1 VYPEDF
7 DALLEHLDKAEFE
20 GLPARAQV
28 ACCIHMLEAAVNHD
42 GFYGFFF
49 NVSGEYVRETLTALE
64 HIGAPYTQALLER
77 AVTVAFPDGYPPDG
91 NDHQEALAD
100 YDEVADALEPLDTE
114 FFRYLEPLA
123 DLVNAHLARD
133 L

>member
-1 VYPEDF
+1 VYPEDL
-7 DALLEHLDKAEFE
+7 DALMPLDKAQFAR
-20 GLPARAQV
+20 LPSRTQV
-28 ACCIHMLEAAVNHD
+28 ACCIHMLEAEVNND

-49 NVSGEYVRETLTALE
+49 NVSGEYVRETLVALE
-64 HIGAPYTQALLER
+64 RIGAPHTQALLER
-77 AVTVAFPDGYPPDG
+77 AVTLAFPDGYPTDAK
-91 NDHQEALAD
+91 DHQNALAD

-114 FFRYLEPLA
+114 FFRYPEPLA